1 MRHTDA
7 DSKAHRRIVNG
18 VAEALLLG
26 CLLGAL
32 VSSQIGLLYGAIGSV
47 LAVPVVLFLHWYYL
61 TRALAAVVRNIR
73 PQLYPLIAATLFVI
87 HMQVAFVRLKPDMSS
102 LGKAKEL
109 PFLAGG
115 AGIVFACAIGGNWLL
130 RKWINAG
137 VQRPG
142 LHRGGIPGNA
152 RG

>member
-1 MRHTDA
+1 MQTVKRVVVWLA
-7 DSKAHRRIVNG
+7 EIA
-18 VAEALLLG
+18 AEALLLG

-32 VSSQIGLLYGAIGSV
+32 VSNEIGLLYGVIGSV

-61 TRALAAVVRNIR
+61 TRALAVVVRSIR

-87 HMQVAFVRLKPDMSS
+87 HMHVVFVRLKPDMSS

-115 AGIVFACAIGGNWLL
+115 ACIVFACAFGGNWLL
-130 RKWINAG
+130 RKWTQARSNG
-137 VQRPG
+137 PDP
-142 LHRGGIPGNA
+142 LHRGIVPGGA
-152 RG
+152 GV